1 MSGKQ
6 TESSVNLWEE
16 RASQLEKV
24 TEEHEK
30 IICKKMEWSMI
41 AQADRMARLNK
52 NITFELRRL
61 FIGGEGVRLLVI
73 RT

>member
-52 NITFELRRL
+52 NFELRRL